1 MPNDFDNDT
10 TINPNMPKCANPNE
24 AALNNTIPPW
34 LLRLQLRRNRSRE
47 RKTKATPKYSHESCS
62 NWKTLS
68 RKKLFSADPWLRVYR
83 EKVRLPDG
91 RIIRDYHQL
100 EIPDCVVVAAMT
112 AEGKILTLHQYKHG
126 ARRQCLTLPGG
137 VVDEGEKPI
146 KAAKRELLEET
157 GHIAAHWQ
165 HLGTFINNGN
175 LGAGRGHYYLAR
187 EAVQVREPNSGDLE
201 NMTLVLSDRPALND
215 SLWNGKITLLH
226 HACAISLACMEF
238 ARLGK

>member
-1 MPNDFDNDT
+1 MPNDIDNGPT
-10 TINPNMPKCANPNE
+10 NNASAPTCFNPNE
-24 AALNNTIPPW
+24 TVLNSTIPPW

-47 RKTKATPKYSHESCS
+47 HKTKSAHNQRHDS
-62 NWKTLS
+62 NGDWKTLS
-68 RKKLFSADPWLRVYR
+68 RKKLFTADPWLRVYR

-91 RIIRDYHQL
+91 RVIRDYHQL

-112 AEGKILTLHQYKHG
+112 TEGQMLTLQQYKHG

-137 VVDEGEKPI
+137 IVDEGEKQI

-157 GHIAAHWQ
+157 GYIATHWQ

-187 EAVQVREPNSGDLE
+187 EAVKVRDPDSGDLE
-201 NMTLVLSDRPALND
+201 EMTLVLRDLPALRN
-215 SLWNGKITLLH
+215 SLRDREITLLH
-226 HACAISLACMEF
+226 HACAISLASMEL